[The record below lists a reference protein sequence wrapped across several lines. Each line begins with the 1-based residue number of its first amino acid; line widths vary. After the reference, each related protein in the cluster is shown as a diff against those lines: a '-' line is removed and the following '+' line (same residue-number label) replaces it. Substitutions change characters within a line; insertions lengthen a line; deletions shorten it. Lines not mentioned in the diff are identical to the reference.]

1 MKLLLTILLAT
12 MASALENVRVPST
25 THFDVTVTL
34 GGSDLIANIKP
45 GDTGVSA
52 AITFLQVNREEY
64 FPNDQ
69 EAYANA
75 QKALAEHIALKI
87 VAANNKA
94 DVEAAEAE
102 EALVEERAAQEAEF
116 EAETKKNEEN
126 EKMEAEKQVRAEEHM
141 KEEIQKADEK
151 EAEEASKQKRLEE
164 KKRKEERDKKKEE
177 ESEKEIAAA
186 AETERAQKVSF

>member
-1 MKLLLTILLAT
+1 MLRAFKTKPVYFVLSCLLNMKLLLTILLAT

-102 EALVEERAAQEAEF
+102 VVVEDELVTEADSEA
-116 EAETKKNEEN
+116 
-126 EKMEAEKQVRAEEHM
+126 
-141 KEEIQKADEK
+141 
-151 EAEEASKQKRLEE
+151 
-164 KKRKEERDKKKEE
+164 
-177 ESEKEIAAA
+177 
-186 AETERAQKVSF
+186 